1 MQMTIDQKK
10 DQIKQLEELINIKNQ
25 GLVKA
30 EENIKKDLISFN
42 DHLKRNKNEAT
53 ALNDQ
58 ASKVADSKNVASKRL
73 KLHKDQKANEISLNT
88 KELEKLD
95 QLLRYKNF
103 LDRLADTSQVS
114 GSTDDDFKIIE
125 ANKDLKEAFV
135 EYRKFYPASL
145 LSVSMLRLLLDPSEI
160 YKPSF
165 NTADDIEKKFIDME
179 EHNLRLIR
187 DKQDAEN
194 EKDDLDQKFHTM
206 ITNYDEQI
214 NSLEDKKRLLEK
226 SKAEKQAK
234 IIELEKIKIGSVN
247 EIKSGSTKLFEE
259 IKKACKVINISKE
272 MPALVYMTVG

>member
-125 ANKDLKEAFV
+125 ANKDLREAFV

-234 IIELEKIKIGSVN
+234 IIELEKIKIGNVS